1 VGKAVLLPPP
11 SRPDP
16 SGKIYFLLGVVV
28 GLFPEGL
35 TLIGITI
42 NVWLGGLI
50 LAVAFGLF
58 VKAFWIWERTSRF
71 HIILRIGTVALFALI
86 YFGLIGRQMLA
97 QYRKNHPQQP
107 VVVLP
112 IYPPPNG
119 PGIRFE
125 GTTPIPSSQMCGG
138 LTDEQQIQCLCPRQ
152 LTYTLK
158 ALPAPQDNNYA
169 TEITITKPPEQFQR
183 IRVFLRAM
191 VSSASLV
198 EIVPDDKTAKSITIL
213 ETMDYDRFSFV
224 ISSTAP
230 KSYYKVV
237 VHSSEQMRL
246 KCINQEN

>member
-1 VGKAVLLPPP
+1 VPPP
-11 SRPDP
+11 SSHPDRA
-16 SGKIYFLLGVVV
+16 GKIYFLLGVVV
-28 GLFPEGL
+28 ALFAEGL
-35 TLIGITI
+35 TLIGIII
-42 NVWLGGLI
+42 NIWFGGLL
-50 LAVAFGLF
+50 LAVAFGLV
-58 VKAFWIWERTSRF
+58 VKAFWIWERTSRL
-71 HIILRIGTVALFALI
+71 HVILRIGTIAISALI
-86 YFGLIGRQMLA
+86 YFGLIGRQMFA
-97 QYRKNHPQQP
+97 QYRKDHPQRP

-125 GTTPIPSSQMCGG
+125 GTTPIPSSQMCVG
-138 LTDEQQIQCLCPRQ
+138 LSDEQEIQCLCPRQ

-158 ALPAPQDNNYA
+158 ALPAPRDNNYA

-191 VSSASLV
+191 VSFASLV
-198 EIVPDDKTAKSITIL
+198 EVVPDDKIAKSITTL
-213 ETMDYDRFSFV
+213 GTMDYDRFSFV